1 MMIEQLPLTFE
12 RGRVVDPGV
21 ADLVEYLRG
30 KDWMTAAEI
39 SNATGWDDRKVR
51 ELASES
57 DEVISY
63 PGSRGYKL
71 LSACTAA
78 EYEHYR
84 LARRHQA
91 RAMIAKVIR
100 TDRIFYRRP
109 AMTL

>member
-1 MMIEQLPLTFE
+1 MSEQTQLTFVAE
-12 RGRVVDPGV
+12 RAVDPGV
-21 ADLVEYLRG
+21 ADLVSFLRG
-30 KDWMTAAEI
+30 RDWLTAAEV
-39 SNATGWDDRKVR
+39 SAATGWDDRRVR
-51 ELASES
+51 ELAAGS

-71 LSACTAA
+71 LAACTHA

-91 RAMIAKVIR
+91 RAMLAKVIR

-109 AMTL
+109 AASL